1 METTEVGLII
11 KDVHEI
17 KNTLTKFDV
26 RLQLVY
32 NSLVGNEISRDGG
45 LVGDILNQAAE
56 IKALEKRVEAIEKAE
71 TKRRFYVN
79 IIWGTTSAIITMILT
94 ILLTKAFH

>member
-1 METTEVGLII
+1 MDNIEVGLIT
-11 KDVHEI
+11 KDVHDI

-45 LVGDILNQAAE
+45 LVGDILSQGIE
-56 IKALEKRVEAIEKAE
+56 IKLLEKRIEAIERSE
-71 TKRRFYVN
+71 TKRRLYVN
-79 IIWGTTSAIITMILT
+79 IIWAALSAIAVMILERF
-94 ILLTKAFH
+94 FH